1 MRVLIVD
8 DDPNCRQIL
17 ELMLTREGFTAFTAV
32 NGAEGV
38 RLAQSVR
45 PDLIVMDILMP
56 VMSGTEAATELKS
69 DPEFAGVP
77 IVAVTALAFE
87 EDRRAALAAGFDF
100 VVTKPFSRRQLI
112 EGISRFFPD
121 RLVVAQAAKVPA

>member
-17 ELMLTREGFTAFTAV
+17 DVMLSRHGFTVTMAV
-32 NGAEGV
+32 NGAEAV
-38 RLAQSVR
+38 RAAQAHR

-56 VMSGTEAATELKS
+56 VMTGSEAATTLKS
-69 DPEFAGVP
+69 DPAFAEVP
-77 IVAVTALAFE
+77 MIAVTALAFE
-87 EDRRAALAAGFDF
+87 EDRRAALEAGFDL

-112 EGISRFFPD
+112 EAIGKFFSFGAETVQP
-121 RLVVAQAAKVPA
+121 AKVPA

>member
-17 ELMLTREGFTAFTAV
+17 ELMLSRQGFTVTMAV
-32 NGAEGV
+32 NGAEAV
-38 RLAQSVR
+38 RLAQAIR

-56 VMSGTEAATELKS
+56 IMTGSEAATLLKS
-69 DPEFAGVP
+69 DPAFASVP
-77 IVAVTALAFE
+77 MVAVTALAFE
-87 EDRRAALAAGFDF
+87 ADRRDALAAGFDW

-112 EGISRFFPD
+112 EAIAQFFPS
-121 RLVVAQAAKVPA
+121 RVETAPAAKVPA

>member
-17 ELMLTREGFTAFTAV
+17 ELMLARQGYTVTMAV
-32 NGAEGV
+32 NGAEAI
-38 RLAQSVR
+38 RAAQTQR

-56 VMSGTEAATELKS
+56 VMTGSEAATVLKS
-69 DPEFAGVP
+69 DPGFAGVP

-87 EDRRAALAAGFDF
+87 EDRRAALEAGFDL
-100 VVTKPFSRRQLI
+100 VVTKPFSRRQLLD
-112 EGISRFFPD
+112 GIAKVLPKA
-121 RLVVAQAAKVPA
+121 LEPTGKVPA